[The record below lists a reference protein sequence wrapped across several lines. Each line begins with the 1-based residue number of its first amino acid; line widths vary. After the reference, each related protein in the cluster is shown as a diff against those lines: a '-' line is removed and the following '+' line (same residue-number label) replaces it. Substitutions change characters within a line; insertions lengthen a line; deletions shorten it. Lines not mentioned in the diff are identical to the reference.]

1 MKYLWRIIRIYCLF
15 NLSIYNRIGYLFI
28 MLVHVLLYEAGTESE
43 GIHSLELKGTTVIL
57 MFEDKDDAERYCG
70 LLEAQDFPTP
80 SVEELTR
87 TDIEAFCIEAGYE
100 PRFVEKGFIPRT
112 DEERLMISPPLSNLE
127 VGNWQNQDNLNGQIS
142 SNDQLQDIKKR
153 LENLL

>member
-1 MKYLWRIIRIYCLF
+1 MF
-15 NLSIYNRIGYLFI
+15 
-28 MLVHVLLYEAGTESE
+28 VHVLLYEAGTESE
-43 GIHSLELKGTTVIL
+43 GIHSLELNGATVIL

-80 SVEELTR
+80 SVEKLMKS
-87 TDIEAFCIEAGYE
+87 DIEAFCVEAGYE
-100 PRFVEKGFIPRT
+100 SRYVERGFIPRT

-127 VGNWQNQDNLNGQIS
+127 VANWQNKDNINEQIT
-142 SNDQLQDIKKR
+142 SNDQLEDIKKR

>member
-1 MKYLWRIIRIYCLF
+1 
-15 NLSIYNRIGYLFI
+15 

-43 GIHSLELKGTTVIL
+43 GIHSLELKGSTVIL
-57 MFEDKDDAERYCG
+57 MFEDRDDAERYCG

-80 SVEELTR
+80 TVEKLTR
-87 TDIEAFCIEAGYE
+87 RDIEAFCVEAGYE
-100 PRFVEKGFIPRT
+100 ARYVKKGFIPST

-127 VGNWQNQDNLNGQIS
+127 VGNWNIQDNNNQTN
-142 SNDQLQDIKKR
+142 SNDELENLKKR

>member
-1 MKYLWRIIRIYCLF
+1 
-15 NLSIYNRIGYLFI
+15 

-43 GIHSLELKGTTVIL
+43 GIHSLELKGRTVIL
-57 MFEDKDDAERYCG
+57 MFQDRDDAERYCG

-87 TDIEAFCIEAGYE
+87 VDIESFCVEAGYE
-100 PRFVEKGFIPRT
+100 ARFVEKGFIPST
-112 DEERLMISPPLSNLE
+112 DEDRLMSSPPLSNLE
-127 VGNWQNQDNLNGQIS
+127 VGNWNRNDNKTSKYS
-142 SNDQLQDIKKR
+142 SNDELEDIKKR

>member
-1 MKYLWRIIRIYCLF
+1 
-15 NLSIYNRIGYLFI
+15 

-43 GIHSLELKGTTVIL
+43 GIHSLELKGSTVIL

-87 TDIEAFCIEAGYE
+87 KDIEAFCFEAGYE
-100 PRFVEKGFIPRT
+100 ARYVEKGFIPST
-112 DEERLMISPPLSNLE
+112 DEERLMISPPLSNLD
-127 VGNWQNQDNLNGQIS
+127 VGNWNNHTNINEQS
-142 SNDQLQDIKKR
+142 SSEEQLEDIKKR

>member
-1 MKYLWRIIRIYCLF
+1 
-15 NLSIYNRIGYLFI
+15 

-57 MFEDKDDAERYCG
+57 MFQDRDDADRYCG

-80 SVEELTR
+80 TVQELTR
-87 TDIEAFCIEAGYE
+87 VDIEAFCLEAGYE
-100 PRFVEKGFIPRT
+100 ARFVEKGFIPTT

-127 VGNWQNQDNLNGQIS
+127 VGNWNDKDILNNHDD
-142 SNDQLQDIKKR
+142 SNNKLEDIKKR

>member
-1 MKYLWRIIRIYCLF
+1 
-15 NLSIYNRIGYLFI
+15 

-43 GIHSLELKGTTVIL
+43 GIHSLELKGATVIL
-57 MFEDKDDAERYCG
+57 MFQDRDDAERYCG

-80 SVEELTR
+80 SVEKLTR
-87 TDIEAFCIEAGYE
+87 VDIEAFCVDAGYE
-100 PRFVEKGFIPRT
+100 ARFVEKGFIPST

-127 VGNWQNQDNLNGQIS
+127 VGNWQNQDIVNNKLS
-142 SNDQLQDIKKR
+142 SNDQLEDIKKR

>member
-1 MKYLWRIIRIYCLF
+1 
-15 NLSIYNRIGYLFI
+15 

-43 GIHSLELKGTTVIL
+43 GIHSLELKGSTVIL
-57 MFEDKDDAERYCG
+57 MFQDSDDAERYCG

-80 SVEELTR
+80 SVEKLSR
-87 TDIEAFCIEAGYE
+87 ADIEAFCVEAGYE
-100 PRFVEKGFIPRT
+100 SRFVEKGFIPTT

-127 VGNWQNQDNLNGQIS
+127 VGNWNINDNKINKS
-142 SNDQLQDIKKR
+142 SNDQLEDIKKR

>member
-1 MKYLWRIIRIYCLF
+1 
-15 NLSIYNRIGYLFI
+15 

-43 GIHSLELKGTTVIL
+43 GIHSLELKGSTVIL
-57 MFEDKDDAERYCG
+57 MFEERDDAERYCG

-87 TDIEAFCIEAGYE
+87 RDIEAFCIEAGYE
-100 PRFVEKGFIPRT
+100 ARYVEKGFIPSN

-127 VGNWQNQDNLNGQIS
+127 VGNWQNQDYLDNKPSLD
-142 SNDQLQDIKKR
+142 DQLEDIKKR

>member
-1 MKYLWRIIRIYCLF
+1 
-15 NLSIYNRIGYLFI
+15 

-57 MFEDKDDAERYCG
+57 MFEDKDDADRYCG

-112 DEERLMISPPLSNLE
+112 DEDRLMISPPLSNLE

-142 SNDQLQDIKKR
+142 SNDQLQDIKKAFR
-153 LENLL
+153 KSFMSDTNNHSKKYYSSNTNRAD

>member
-1 MKYLWRIIRIYCLF
+1 MF
-15 NLSIYNRIGYLFI
+15 
-28 MLVHVLLYEAGTESE
+28 VHVLLYEAGTESE
-43 GIHSLELKGTTVIL
+43 GIHSLELKDTTVIL
-57 MFEDKDDAERYCG
+57 MFQDRDDAERYCG

-87 TDIEAFCIEAGYE
+87 VDIEAFCVEAGYE
-100 PRFVEKGFIPRT
+100 ARFVEKGFIPST

-127 VGNWQNQDNLNGQIS
+127 VGNWHDKDKINEQTS
-142 SNDQLQDIKKR
+142 SNDQLEDIKKR

>member
-1 MKYLWRIIRIYCLF
+1 
-15 NLSIYNRIGYLFI
+15 

-43 GIHSLELKGTTVIL
+43 GIHSLELKGRTVIL
-57 MFEDKDDAERYCG
+57 MFQDRDDAERYCG

-87 TDIEAFCIEAGYE
+87 VDIESFCVEAGYE
-100 PRFVEKGFIPRT
+100 ARFVEKGFIPST

-127 VGNWQNQDNLNGQIS
+127 VGDWNNDEIKNINSS
-142 SNDQLQDIKKR
+142 SNDQLDEIKKR

>member
-1 MKYLWRIIRIYCLF
+1 
-15 NLSIYNRIGYLFI
+15 

-43 GIHSLELKGTTVIL
+43 GIHSLELKGATVIL
-57 MFEDKDDAERYCG
+57 MFEDREDAERYCG

-80 SVEELTR
+80 TVEELTR
-87 TDIEAFCIEAGYE
+87 VDIESFCVEAGYE
-100 PRFVEKGFIPRT
+100 ARFVEKGFIPTT

-127 VGNWQNQDNLNGQIS
+127 VGKWNDKDVLNNHDT
-142 SNDQLQDIKKR
+142 SNDQLENIKKR

>member
-1 MKYLWRIIRIYCLF
+1 
-15 NLSIYNRIGYLFI
+15 

-43 GIHSLELKGTTVIL
+43 GIHSLELKGATVIL
-57 MFEDKDDAERYCG
+57 MFEDRDDAERYCG

-80 SVEELTR
+80 SIEELNR
-87 TDIEAFCIEAGYE
+87 IDIETFCVDAGYE
-100 PRFVEKGFIPRT
+100 ARFVEMGFIPST

-127 VGNWQNQDNLNGQIS
+127 VGNWNNLDGLNNKSS
-142 SNDQLQDIKKR
+142 SNDQLEDIKRR

>member
-1 MKYLWRIIRIYCLF
+1 
-15 NLSIYNRIGYLFI
+15 

-43 GIHSLELKGTTVIL
+43 GIHSLELKGRTVIL
-57 MFEDKDDAERYCG
+57 MFQDRDDAQRYCG

-87 TDIEAFCIEAGYE
+87 VDIESFCVDAGYE
-100 PRFVEKGFIPRT
+100 ARFVEKGFIPST

-127 VGNWQNQDNLNGQIS
+127 VGDWNNQDNLNEQDS
-142 SNDQLQDIKKR
+142 SNDQLEDIKKR

>member
-1 MKYLWRIIRIYCLF
+1 
-15 NLSIYNRIGYLFI
+15 

-43 GIHSLELKGTTVIL
+43 GIHSLELKGSTVIL
-57 MFEDKDDAERYCG
+57 MFQDRDDADRYCG

-80 SVEELTR
+80 TVEELTR
-87 TDIEAFCIEAGYE
+87 VDIESFCVEAGYE
-100 PRFVEKGFIPRT
+100 ARFVEKGFIPTT

-127 VGNWQNQDNLNGQIS
+127 VGKWNDKDVLNNNDT
-142 SNDQLQDIKKR
+142 SNDQLEDIKKR

>member
-1 MKYLWRIIRIYCLF
+1 
-15 NLSIYNRIGYLFI
+15 

-43 GIHSLELKGTTVIL
+43 GIHSLELKGATVIL
-57 MFEDKDDAERYCG
+57 MFQDRDDAERYCG

-80 SVEELTR
+80 TVEELTR
-87 TDIEAFCIEAGYE
+87 VDIEAFCTEAGYE
-100 PRFVEKGFIPRT
+100 ARFVEKGFIPST

-127 VGNWQNQDNLNGQIS
+127 VGDWHNQDKVNNKSS
-142 SNDQLQDIKKR
+142 SNDQLEDIKKR

>member
-1 MKYLWRIIRIYCLF
+1 
-15 NLSIYNRIGYLFI
+15 

-43 GIHSLELKGTTVIL
+43 GIHSLELKDSTVIL
-57 MFEDKDDAERYCG
+57 MFEDRDDAERYCG

-80 SVEELTR
+80 SIEELKR
-87 TDIEAFCIEAGYE
+87 VDIETFCVEAGYE
-100 PRFVEKGFIPRT
+100 ARFVEKGFIPST

-127 VGNWQNQDNLNGQIS
+127 VGDWHNQDIVNNKSS
-142 SNDQLQDIKKR
+142 SNDQLEDIKRR